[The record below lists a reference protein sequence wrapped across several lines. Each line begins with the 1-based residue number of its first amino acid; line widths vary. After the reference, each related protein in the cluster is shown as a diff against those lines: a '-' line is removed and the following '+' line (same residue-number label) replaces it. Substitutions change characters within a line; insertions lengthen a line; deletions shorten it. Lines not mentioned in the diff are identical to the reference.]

1 MRAEE
6 VPAVVVLLVTLVI
19 KVVDL
24 EEQMVAT
31 TAIGMAQAVEVLK
44 ITVQLRKYGVV
55 AVVMLQAEETEIIL
69 KEVHGCLVDQ
79 VGKEMVAV
87 MDVGVMA
94 ILEMVREEEVQVHVQ
109 KTMAIHILVELVPT
123 VKFVSGITSREILQ
137 CRQVPVPI
145 QFVQALQQHSR
156 HQ

>member
-55 AVVMLQAEETEIIL
+55 AVVMLQAEETEIL

-94 ILEMVREEEVQVHVQ
+94 IPEMVREEVVQVHVQ
-109 KTMAIHILVELVPT
+109 ATVMDHILVALEPT